1 MKKNIMNKLVL
12 STALLLLGT
21 TSTQLPKTPISFSS
35 EAKAYN
41 ISENETNIN
50 ELIKYYTQPH
60 LSLSGK
66 WLWQKPNGTIHA
78 TLQTWVWYTHI
89 QVFGPESWG
98 NINQLRD
105 KYVDIFGT
113 KDEDTVEGYCT
124 YDETFTGGVT
134 PAATSSDKHYKLSLK
149 YRDKLQTMIG
159 GLEFY
164 QGNKPVITL
173 KELDFRVRQTL
184 IKNKKLYN
192 GEFNKGQIKITGGG
206 NNYTIDLSKKLKL
219 TDTNRY
225 VKNPRNTEIEVILE
239 KSR

>member
-98 NINQLRD
+98 NINQLRN
-105 KYVDIFGT
+105 KYVDIFAL
-113 KDEDTVEGYCT
+113 KDYETWHT
-124 YDETFTGGVT
+124 YMLAQETFTGGVT
-134 PAATSSDKHYKLSLK
+134 PAAKPSDKHYKL
-149 YRDKLQTMIG
+149 
-159 GLEFY
+159 
-164 QGNKPVITL
+164 NITY
-173 KELDFRVRQTL
+173 KD
-184 IKNKKLYN
+184 
-192 GEFNKGQIKITGGG
+192 
-206 NNYTIDLSKKLKL
+206 
-219 TDTNRY
+219 
-225 VKNPRNTEIEVILE
+225 
-239 KSR
+239 

>member
-41 ISENETNIN
+41 ISENETNI
-50 ELIKYYTQPH
+50 
-60 LSLSGK
+60 
-66 WLWQKPNGTIHA
+66 
-78 TLQTWVWYTHI
+78 TLQTWVWYSHI
-89 QVFGPESWG
+89 QVFGAESWG

-113 KDEDTVEGYCT
+113 KDEDTVEGYWT

-134 PAATSSDKHYKLSLK
+134 PAATSSDKSYKLFLK
-149 YRDKLQTMIG
+149 YSDKQQTIIG

-164 QGNKPVITL
+164 KGNKPVLTL
-173 KELDFRVRQTL
+173 KELDFRIRQTL
-184 IKNKKLYN
+184 INNKKLYN

-225 VKNPRNTEIEVILE
+225 VKNPRHAEIEVILE
-239 KSR
+239 KSN

>member
-60 LSLSGK
+60 LSFSNK
-66 WLWQKPNGTIHA
+66 WLWQKPNGSIHA
-78 TLQTWVWYTHI
+78 TLKTWFWYSHI
-89 QVFGPESWG
+89 QVFGSESWG
-98 NINQLRD
+98 NINQLRN

-113 KDEDTVEGYCT
+113 KDEDTVEDYWT

-134 PAATSSDKHYKLSLK
+134 PASTSSDKPYKLFLK
-149 YRDKLQTMIG
+149 YSDKQQTIIG
-159 GLEFY
+159 G
-164 QGNKPVITL
+164 
-173 KELDFRVRQTL
+173 
-184 IKNKKLYN
+184 
-192 GEFNKGQIKITGGG
+192 
-206 NNYTIDLSKKLKL
+206 
-219 TDTNRY
+219 
-225 VKNPRNTEIEVILE
+225 
-239 KSR
+239 

>member
-113 KDEDTVEGYCT
+113 KDEDTVEGYWT

-184 IKNKKLYN
+184 IKNKNYITENL
-192 GEFNKGQIKITGGG
+192 IKV
-206 NNYTIDLSKKLKL
+206 KLKL
-219 TDTNRY
+219 Q
-225 VKNPRNTEIEVILE
+225 VVVIIIR
-239 KSR
+239 SI

>member
-1 MKKNIMNKLVL
+1 MKKNIMNKIVL

-21 TSTQLPKTPISFSS
+21 SSTQLPKTQFSFSS

-50 ELIKYYTQPH
+50 ELIKYYTQEH
-60 LSLSGK
+60 LSLSNK
-66 WLWQKPNGTIHA
+66 WLWQKPNGTIHT
-78 TLQTWVWYTHI
+78 TLQTWVWYSHI

-113 KDEDTVEGYCT
+113 KDEDTEEGYFT
-124 YDETFTGGVT
+124 YFDTFTGGVT
-134 PAATSSDKHYKLSLK
+134 PAATSADKHYKLNLTYK
-149 YRDKLQTMIG
+149 DKADTFTG
-159 GLEFY
+159 GFPLYE
-164 QGNKPVITL
+164 GNKPVLTL
-173 KELDFRVRQTL
+173 KELDFRIRQSL
-184 IKNKKLYN
+184 IKHKKLYN

-225 VKNPRNTEIEVILE
+225 VKNPQNAQIEVILD
-239 KSR
+239 K

>member
-60 LSLSGK
+60 FSLSENGYGK
-66 WLWQKPNGTIHA
+66 SNGSIHA
-78 TLQTWVWYTHI
+78 TLQTWVWYSHI
-89 QVFGPESWG
+89 QVFGAESWG

-113 KDEDTVEGYCT
+113 KDEDTVEGYWT

-134 PAATSSDKHYKLSLK
+134 PAATSSDKSYKLFLK
-149 YRDKLQTMIG
+149 YSDKQQTIIG

-164 QGNKPVITL
+164 KGNKPVLTL
-173 KELDFRVRQTL
+173 KELDFRIRQTL
-184 IKNKKLYN
+184 INNKSYITENLIKVKLR
-192 GEFNKGQIKITGGG
+192 
-206 NNYTIDLSKKLKL
+206 L
-219 TDTNRY
+219 R
-225 VKNPRNTEIEVILE
+225 VAVIIIRLI
-239 KSR
+239 

>member
-113 KDEDTVEGYCT
+113 KDEDTVEGYWT

-164 QGNKPVITL
+164 QGNKPVIT
-173 KELDFRVRQTL
+173 
-184 IKNKKLYN
+184 
-192 GEFNKGQIKITGGG
+192 
-206 NNYTIDLSKKLKL
+206 
-219 TDTNRY
+219 
-225 VKNPRNTEIEVILE
+225 
-239 KSR
+239 